1 MTGSDADYSAA
12 GGCTCGKVRFKL
24 TRNPLFV
31 HACHCS
37 LCQRQSG
44 TAFALNGLIE
54 ARHVTHECGEL
65 EDLTMPTGS
74 GSGQIVSRCPTC
86 RIAVWSVYNRM
97 GDTFRFIRVGALD
110 EPDTCPPDIH
120 IFTSS
125 KPSWLKLPDDVVA
138 VPEFYDATQYWPAAS
153 LERRK
158 AAISGST

>member
-1 MTGSDADYSAA
+1 MTETDTSFSAA
-12 GGCTCGKVRFKL
+12 GGCTCGQVRFKI
-24 TRNPLFV
+24 TRQPLFV

-44 TAFALNGLIE
+44 SAFALNGLIE
-54 ARHVTHECGEL
+54 ASCVIHESGEL
-65 EDLTMPTGS
+65 EDVSMPTGS
-74 GSGQIVSRCPTC
+74 GSGQVVSRCPNC
-86 RIAVWSVYNRM
+86 RIAVWSVYNRV

-125 KPSWLKLPDDVVA
+125 KQSWVKLPDDAVA
-138 VPEFYDATQYWPAAS
+138 VLEFYDATQYWPAAS

-158 AAISGST
+158 AALSQTN